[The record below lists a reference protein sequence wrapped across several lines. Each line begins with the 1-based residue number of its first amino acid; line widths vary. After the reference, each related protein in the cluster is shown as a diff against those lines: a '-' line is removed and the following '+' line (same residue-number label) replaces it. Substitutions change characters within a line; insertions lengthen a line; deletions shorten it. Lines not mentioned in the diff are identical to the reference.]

1 MGEALEEVN
10 NQRAIVKLP
19 QRNYTLK
26 ASSVALGV
34 LAILTLIAAVY
45 YMRNFDVYI
54 AVICALIGDAYVY
67 LLASGSSTRY
77 ERRHREPKN
86 GLPVL
91 LMVIGIVPLAVSI
104 PLAFFGFLGTPFRA
118 VLNTVI
124 VVGFSITFFF
134 VSFSI
139 PLGLRYAQLERHRKY
154 DESYKPLVSILV
166 PAFNEEKVISRTLE
180 TLVNLKYE
188 NKEII
193 VIDDG
198 STDKTFAISSWYRQF
213 GVKVVRKPNGG
224 KARALNYGLL
234 FAKGELIVTV
244 DADGMLPRNA
254 VDEIV
259 KLMSDKNV
267 YAVSG
272 NVKALNCN
280 SVLTRCQQLEYI
292 TAINT
297 LRNSLD
303 LFGAVI
309 VVPGAF
315 GAFRREA
322 IENTGYYDIDTVTE
336 DFDLTLK
343 VQKAYGSVAAS
354 TTAIAYTEVPATM
367 KSLYRQRMRWI
378 EGTYQTIAKHKDA
391 FLNQGYG
398 VLQKIIYPLLLLSF
412 IVPFATF
419 SALIASVILALNGG
433 LLTLL
438 MMLGLF
444 FMIQIFVVL
453 MALSLDNSSYSLAAY
468 SPLLVIGYRQ
478 FLDAITIIALLHFV
492 FTGRSRKKLEW
503 KRAERVGGVK
513 PSIKVTA

>member
-1 MGEALEEVN
+1 MESASL
-10 NQRAIVKLP
+10 KLP

-26 ASSVALGV
+26 GSSVALG
-34 LAILTLIAAVY
+34 ILTIATLLTAVY
-45 YMRNFDVYI
+45 YMRSFDVYI
-54 AVICALIGDAYVY
+54 AVICALIGDFYVY
-67 LLASGSSTRY
+67 WLASGNSTRY
-77 ERRHREPKN
+77 ERRHREPRRRF
-86 GLPVL
+86 PTL
-91 LMVIGIVPLAVSI
+91 LIVVSLVPLAISI
-104 PLAFFGFLGTPFRA
+104 SLGLFGFLGPPVRA
-118 VLNTVI
+118 ILNIVI

-134 VSFSI
+134 VTFSI
-139 PLGLRYAQLERHRKY
+139 PLGLRYAQLERHRVY

-166 PAFNEEKVISRTLE
+166 PAFNEEKVLSRTLE

-188 NKEII
+188 NKEIL

-198 STDKTFAISSWYRQF
+198 STDKTNLIASWYKQF
-213 GVKVVRKPNGG
+213 GVKVLKKPNGG

-244 DADGMLPRNA
+244 DADGMLPRSA

-259 KLMSDKNV
+259 KLMSDTNV

-280 SVLTRCQQLEYI
+280 NVLTRCQQLEYI
-292 TAINT
+292 TSINT
-297 LRNSLD
+297 LRNALD

-354 TTAIAYTEVPATM
+354 TTAIAYTEVPATLR
-367 KSLYRQRMRWI
+367 SLYRQRMRWV
-378 EGTYQTIAKHKDA
+378 EGTYQTVAKHKDA
-391 FLNQGYG
+391 FLNEGYG

-419 SALIASVILALNGG
+419 SALTAAVILALTGG
-433 LLTLL
+433 LYTLIV
-438 MMLGLF
+438 MLCLF
-444 FMIQIFVVL
+444 FLIQVFVVM
-453 MALSLDNSSYSLAAY
+453 MALSLDNSSYSLGVY

-478 FLDAITIIALLHFV
+478 YLDAITMLALLHFIYS
-492 FTGRSRKKLEW
+492 GKRKKGVEW
-503 KRAERVGGVK
+503 KRVERVGGVQ
-513 PSIKVTA
+513 PAKVTAR